1 MNRRLSSSLV
11 TLAASI
17 ALACGGSTPPA
28 SGPAGGG
35 PCADFQL
42 DVERVWSASVKA
54 EILGKGGAI
63 EASKREAITTKLDQL
78 SDDWVRLRT
87 STCRDHFDRKLLTG
101 DEYKKRVRCFDDRLD
116 QQRRLVALT
125 RANDGA
131 AAETLAAKLAET
143 PDACR

>member
-1 MNRRLSSSLV
+1 MSLRPATILV
-11 TLAASI
+11 ALAGVVVP
-17 ALACGGSTPPA
+17 ACGGPSAPAGPA
-28 SGPAGGG
+28 SAGG
-35 PCADFQL
+35 PCGDFQL
-42 DVERVWSASVKA
+42 DVDRVWSASVKA
-54 EILGKGGAI
+54 EVLGKGGTL

-101 DEYKKRVRCFDDRLD
+101 DEYKKRVHCFDDRLD

-125 RANDGA
+125 RANDA
-131 AAETLAAKLAET
+131 VAAEALAAKLAET